1 MIAGQRS
8 LLLGLLQILQPIPE
22 RIAHEEALLPWQ
34 QAALFHPNAPRP
46 PAARVSLS
54 RIAGIFCYDR
64 PTVCGG
70 CHEQDQG
77 SDVPCRETA
86 ARDRGGRGLDQPQGR
101 EVLVRTVAAGV
112 CHSDLH
118 FVEGLYPLVGPAVLG
133 HESAGVVEAVGDR
146 VSYVKPGDHVIACL
160 SVFCGY
166 CDQCLSGHPNRCS
179 NRKELQR
186 SPTDKPRVSQN
197 GKAVIQFADIAGY
210 AEQMLLHENAVV
222 KITKEMPLDKAALI
236 GCGVTTGV
244 GAALNTAKVEP
255 GSTVAVFGAGGI
267 GLAAI
272 QGARIAG
279 ARRIIAVDV
288 FENKLAMAKRLGA
301 TDTVD
306 ASSTDPVAAIKELT
320 GGGVDY
326 SFEAIGLK
334 KAAEQAFYC
343 LIPGGTATV
352 IGMIPVGQ
360 KVEIEGRYFL
370 TERKLQGCNMGSNRF
385 RIDMPRYID
394 FYMQGRLNL
403 DDMVSRKARLDDVN
417 EAFRAMKAGEVAR
430 TVLMFDN

>member
-1 MIAGQRS
+1 MSKIK
-8 LLLGLLQILQPIPE
+8 
-22 RIAHEEALLPWQ
+22 
-34 QAALFHPNAPRP
+34 AALFHGAKQPLA
-46 PAARVSLS
+46 
-54 RIAGIFCYDR
+54 I
-64 PTVCGG
+64 
-70 CHEQDQG
+70 EQVEIDK
-77 SDVPCRETA
+77 
-86 ARDRGGRGLDQPQGR
+86 PQAR

-118 FVEGLYPLVGPAVLG
+118 FVEGLYPLAGPALLG
-133 HESAGVVEAVGDR
+133 HESAGVVEEVGDR
-146 VSYVKPGDHVIACL
+146 VTYVQPGDHVIACL
-160 SVFCGY
+160 SVFCGH

-179 NRKELQR
+179 NRAELQR
-186 SPTDKPRVSQN
+186 GKTDRPRISQDGKP
-197 GKAVIQFADIAGY
+197 VIQFADIGGY
-210 AEQMLLHENAVV
+210 AEKMLLHENAVV
-222 KITKEMPLDKAALI
+222 KITKEMPLDRAALI

-306 ASSTDPVAAIKELT
+306 ASSADPVKTIKEMT

-334 KAAEQAFYC
+334 TAAEQAFYC
-343 LIPGGTATV
+343 LAPGGTATV

-403 DDMVSRKARLDDVN
+403 DDMVSRKARLDGVN

>member
-1 MIAGQRS
+1 
-8 LLLGLLQILQPIPE
+8 
-22 RIAHEEALLPWQ
+22 
-34 QAALFHPNAPRP
+34 
-46 PAARVSLS
+46 
-54 RIAGIFCYDR
+54 
-64 PTVCGG
+64 
-70 CHEQDQG
+70 
-77 SDVPCRETA
+77 
-86 ARDRGGRGLDQPQGR
+86 
-101 EVLVRTVAAGV
+101 
-112 CHSDLH
+112 
-118 FVEGLYPLVGPAVLG
+118 
-133 HESAGVVEAVGDR
+133 
-146 VSYVKPGDHVIACL
+146 
-160 SVFCGY
+160 
-166 CDQCLSGHPNRCS
+166 
-179 NRKELQR
+179 LQR
-186 SPTDKPRVSQN
+186 SPSDKPRISQN

-210 AEQMLLHENAVV
+210 AERMLLHENAVV

-244 GAALNTAKVEP
+244 GAALNTAQVEP

-306 ASSTDPVAAIKELT
+306 ASSTDPVKAIKDLT

-334 KAAEQAFYC
+334 TAAEQAFYC
-343 LIPGGTATV
+343 LIPGGTATI
-352 IGMIPVGQ
+352 IGMIPIGQ
-360 KVEIEGRYFL
+360 KVEIEGRYLL

-403 DDMVSRKARLDDVN
+403 DDMVSRKARLEDVN